1 MIEDEYEEEVEQGA
15 PPWMAT
21 FADLM
26 SLLVCFFV
34 LLLSF
39 SEMDV
44 IKYKQIAGS
53 LKEAFGVQTK
63 IEAPSIPK
71 GTSVAMKEFSPG
83 SPQPIP
89 SDSIQQRTSDSLDPH
104 LRVGDEAAQGQNE
117 SPAEQTV
124 QILAPENRQEM
135 LSYEEGVTRLEQILS
150 ESVSDGKI
158 DVESKRN
165 EITIRI
171 RENGSFSSG
180 SASLNEQFLPVL
192 AELRQGLVQING
204 MISVEGHTD
213 NVPIFGSTFE
223 SNWELSAARALSVA
237 KALMLGGALDE
248 ARFMVVGHADTRPF
262 RPNDSSDNR
271 AYNRRVEIV
280 IRHGEEAGAD
290 ANLNRLKEVVEEHTL

>member
-1 MIEDEYEEEVEQGA
+1 MIDEDYEEEVEQGA

-53 LKEAFGVQTK
+53 MKEAFGVQAR

-89 SDSIQQRTSDSLDPH
+89 SESIQQHTTESLQPH
-104 LRVGDEAAQGQNE
+104 LRVGDDAAAGQNE
-117 SPAEQTV
+117 SPTQASV
-124 QILAPENRQEM
+124 QVLAPQNFKDM
-135 LSYEEGVTRLEQILS
+135 LSYEEGVSKLEQILS
-150 ESVSDGKI
+150 DSVSDGKI

-213 NVPIFGSTFE
+213 DVPISGSTFD

-237 KALMLGGALDE
+237 KALMQGGELDE
-248 ARFMVVGHADTRPF
+248 GRFMVVGHADTRPF
-262 RPNDSSDNR
+262 RANDSDQNR

-280 IRHGEEAGAD
+280 IRHGEESGTD
-290 ANLNRLKEVVEEHTL
+290 ANLNRLKQVVEEHTL